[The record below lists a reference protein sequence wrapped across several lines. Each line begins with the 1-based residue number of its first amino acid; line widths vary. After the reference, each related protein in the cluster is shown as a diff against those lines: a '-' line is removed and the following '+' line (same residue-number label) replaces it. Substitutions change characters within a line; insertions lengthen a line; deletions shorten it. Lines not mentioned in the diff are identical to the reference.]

1 MGISSL
7 SLVSGVNPAGEDALP
22 DGAFQLAGRS
32 VIPALDGAVPGGP
45 GAVARFF
52 FRLYSGPAAGTP
64 EVAFEIFQNGRQIV
78 RKPLIGGR
86 VYALPLSFTMDV
98 RLRKRAL
105 VWNEVSFRSYQRFTA
120 DSHFLPARQ

>member
-7 SLVSGVNPAGEDALP
+7 SLVSGMNPAGEDALP
-22 DGAFQLAGRS
+22 DGAFQLAGKS

-64 EVAFEIFQNGRQIV
+64 EVAMRPAAELPSAPPSGEQRQ
-78 RKPLIGGR
+78 LI
-86 VYALPLSFTMDV
+86 
-98 RLRKRAL
+98 KRA
-105 VWNEVSFRSYQRFTA
+105 RATA
-120 DSHFLPARQ
+120 IE